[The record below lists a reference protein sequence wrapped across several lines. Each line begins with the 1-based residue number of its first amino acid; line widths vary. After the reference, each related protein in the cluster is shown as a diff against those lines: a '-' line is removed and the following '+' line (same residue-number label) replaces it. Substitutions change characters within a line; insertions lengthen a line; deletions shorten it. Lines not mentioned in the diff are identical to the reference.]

1 MFLSNDLPAKR
12 RDDLEHPELEV
23 LWVEICPSPIKFNG
37 RIHQSLLVGCC
48 YRPPSSTNIFYQYL
62 ESVLDKAAETDIV
75 LLGDFNA
82 KHKDW
87 YSEDVT
93 NSHGSALDSFNMSQ
107 LVNKP
112 THLNSEG
119 VPVSLLDLAFT
130 NVPDLFSP
138 MVDVMHPIG
147 LSDHLPVV
155 LHTAAHHR
163 TAVPLA
169 QRASMRTPTTKW
181 CFEQQD
187 RDRMN
192 DAFLFDNWT
201 HVFERAENI
210 NETWERWKKQFFDDL
225 QLFLPYRVTR
235 TNHGKNRSSPAWFDK
250 NIRHLIRVKNRLFKR
265 ACSTGLLDHRA
276 IYCKARNEANSAI
289 RKAKTA
295 FYVNQANL
303 MADRNCP
310 ATKWWHLAKSLC
322 GLGNSGSPTVAPLL
336 NEIQSTVFDD
346 RAKADLL
353 NDTFVNQNNS
363 LNPRGFPY
371 GPTHLKSVFRLK
383 HIPASDVKKAIQRLP
398 NKMSTGSDLISYRLL
413 KAAGPGIVGPL
424 TTLFNLSLKRHEV
437 PNEWKHSVVCP
448 IFKGGRKDRR
458 VPTNYRP
465 ISLTS
470 CVARLMEKIINVQ
483 VLDYLQSHSLLYK
496 HQSGFLPT
504 HSTVTQLIYLSNKW
518 QMALEKGNHVQTAFL
533 DLSKAYDRVSIP
545 GLLFKLSAL
554 GFSTESLKWFSS
566 FLQDRTQCV
575 RVNGSL
581 SSVEYLKS
589 GIPQGTV
596 LGPVLFLIF
605 INDLPSVVENESSI
619 FADDTTM
626 FTFDEDLAYSC
637 RSLTLD
643 LNAASHWAK
652 VWGMLYNAEKSQHL
666 TVRSKHVRV
675 SSPSISMGG
684 VTVPQ
689 VDHHKHLGI
698 LTKASLGQTTSTKF
712 FHRVL
717 GESACYDACEG
728 YCQTL
733 LFEEFTLALFDPSSN
748 TRVLSGVEV
757 RSQSW

>member
-1 MFLSNDLPAKR
+1 MVWPQRKIFPSHPSKGEQPPHLVKKMKFGIFNFFLLGAVNKHPNCVKMKFEGDLTSIMVTRDFFGTATTTRFALTRQGNGCGVVAIMMWVTEAEAWCWWDLWTPWPPSPGNFQEAKAYLHVLGQQRSLNPCSPPFIPAPRHLSTLKNSPRNPVAPSISSNPALSFCHLNSRSLINKIPEIKHFLHTNGIQLLAISETWLHPNIPDNLVQLEEFQPVFRRDRRTGQHGGGVCMFLSNDLPAKR

-82 KHKDW
+82 KHKNW

-93 NSHGSALDSFNMSQ
+93 NSHGSALKDLMDSFNMSQ

-181 CFEQQD
+181 CFEPQD
-187 RDRMN
+187 CDRMN

-225 QLFLPYRVTR
+225 QLFLPYRVTP

-295 FYVNQANL
+295 FYVKQANL

-322 GLGNSGSPTVAPLL
+322 GLGNSGSPMVAPLL
-336 NEIQSTVFDD
+336 NESQSTVFDD
-346 RAKADLL
+346 WAKADLL

-413 KAAGPGIVGPL
+413 KAAAPGIVGPL

-483 VLDYLQSHSLLYK
+483 VW
-496 HQSGFLPT
+496 
-504 HSTVTQLIYLSNKW
+504 I
-518 QMALEKGNHVQTAFL
+518 
-533 DLSKAYDRVSIP
+533 
-545 GLLFKLSAL
+545 
-554 GFSTESLKWFSS
+554 
-566 FLQDRTQCV
+566 
-575 RVNGSL
+575 
-581 SSVEYLKS
+581 
-589 GIPQGTV
+589 
-596 LGPVLFLIF
+596 
-605 INDLPSVVENESSI
+605 
-619 FADDTTM
+619 
-626 FTFDEDLAYSC
+626 TF
-637 RSLTLD
+637 SLT
-643 LNAASHWAK
+643 
-652 VWGMLYNAEKSQHL
+652 
-666 TVRSKHVRV
+666 
-675 SSPSISMGG
+675 PFFISIS
-684 VTVPQ
+684 
-689 VDHHKHLGI
+689 L
-698 LTKASLGQTTSTKF
+698 AF
-712 FHRVL
+712 
-717 GESACYDACEG
+717 
-728 YCQTL
+728 CQHTQRL
-733 LFEEFTLALFDPSSN
+733 HNWFIFQI
-748 TRVLSGVEV
+748 SGK
-757 RSQSW
+757 WH